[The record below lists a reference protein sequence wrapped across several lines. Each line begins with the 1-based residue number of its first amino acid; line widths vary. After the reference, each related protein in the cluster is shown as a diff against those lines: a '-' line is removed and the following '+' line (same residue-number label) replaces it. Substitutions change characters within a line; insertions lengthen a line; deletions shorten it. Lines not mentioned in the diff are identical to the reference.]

1 MIDVYK
7 SVGLLSLFLFQSFVV
22 WFYLQHFFVIRISK
36 SKFYCL
42 ILFVY
47 FIGHTSITINHNT
60 LLDFKLL
67 SLLLTFLIL
76 FLFLSGDVMKKVF
89 HYLFFLMFLTLL
101 FVLGLKH
108 FKIDNLFELN
118 KIEYGI
124 LSLPPFLSIILLL
137 YKIPLPLSR
146 VLIFDS
152 YLLLINIVIIVL
164 YNYLSEKNFDI
175 IKGKIAFDENSMTSE
190 IIQQEEELAILR
202 HDLKNIVSSIDF
214 YADSNDFENI
224 KAITQEIL
232 GQEVFNRKIT
242 GCIPID
248 AILNQKISKMKK
260 DGVQFHLDLQIPYNL
275 DISSIAIDSCA
286 ILGNIIDNAIEEI
299 ERNGLTNPIEIV
311 LRFKNNK
318 LVFRV
323 ANPILTSEIDINYD
337 GMKSIKLPNRRG
349 LGIKSSYDRIMK
361 LKGHLNINIQSNQF
375 VVLVV
380 IPLKIK

>member
-1 MIDVYK
+1 
-7 SVGLLSLFLFQSFVV
+7 
-22 WFYLQHFFVIRISK
+22 
-36 SKFYCL
+36 
-42 ILFVY
+42 
-47 FIGHTSITINHNT
+47 
-60 LLDFKLL
+60 
-67 SLLLTFLIL
+67 
-76 FLFLSGDVMKKVF
+76 MKKVF
-89 HYLFFLMFLTLL
+89 HYLFLIFWFLIQEDIAILLLHQVQQTKEIVIFFAQFFLMLLTLL

-137 YKIPLPLSR
+137 YKMSLPLSR

-164 YNYLSEKNFDI
+164 YNYLSEKNYNI
-175 IKGKIAFDENSMTSE
+175 IKGKISFDENSMTSE

-224 KAITQEIL
+224 KAITREIL

-260 DGVQFHLDLQIPYNL
+260 DGVQFHLDLQIPYN

-286 ILGNIIDNAIEEI
+286 ILGNIIDNAIEEV

-318 LVFRV
+318 LVFKV

-337 GMKSIKLPNRRG
+337 RMKSIKLPNRRG

>member
-1 MIDVYK
+1 
-7 SVGLLSLFLFQSFVV
+7 
-22 WFYLQHFFVIRISK
+22 
-36 SKFYCL
+36 
-42 ILFVY
+42 
-47 FIGHTSITINHNT
+47 
-60 LLDFKLL
+60 
-67 SLLLTFLIL
+67 
-76 FLFLSGDVMKKVF
+76 MKKVF
-89 HYLFFLMFLTLL
+89 HYLFLIFWFLIQEDIAILLLHQVQQTKEIVIFFAQFFLMLLTLL

-164 YNYLSEKNFDI
+164 YNYLSEKNYNI

-214 YADSNDFENI
+214 YADSNDFGNI
-224 KAITQEIL
+224 KAITREIL

-318 LVFRV
+318 LVFKV
-323 ANPILTSEIDINYD
+323 ANPILTSEIDINYN

>member
-1 MIDVYK
+1 
-7 SVGLLSLFLFQSFVV
+7 
-22 WFYLQHFFVIRISK
+22 
-36 SKFYCL
+36 
-42 ILFVY
+42 
-47 FIGHTSITINHNT
+47 
-60 LLDFKLL
+60 
-67 SLLLTFLIL
+67 
-76 FLFLSGDVMKKVF
+76 MKKVF
-89 HYLFFLMFLTLL
+89 HYLFLIFWFLIQEDIAILLLHQVQQTKEIVIFFAQFFLMLLTLL

-137 YKIPLPLSR
+137 YKMPLPLSR

-164 YNYLSEKNFDI
+164 YNYLSEKNYNI

-214 YADSNDFENI
+214 YADSNDFGNI
-224 KAITQEIL
+224 KAITREIL

-318 LVFRV
+318 LVFKV
-323 ANPILTSEIDINYD
+323 ANPILTSEIDINYN
-337 GMKSIKLPNRRG
+337 GMQSIKLPNRRG